1 MVKLTLLL
9 LCNTEVEK
17 AEEFDVENLSCKL
30 QNRSKLLK
38 SRAY

>member
-17 AEEFDVENLSCKL
+17 AEEFDVENPSCKV
-30 QNRSKLLK
+30 QNRFKLLK